1 TTPRNTAAETLRQKL
16 VVHGVVVTR
25 RAMRPP
31 LLQHT
36 AAHATSSV
44 PLPAILDRI
53 RGRGL
58 VYSTLRNELP
68 NPGAEALNDTQA
80 NRAPAAPCR
89 RRRDRAAVL
98 GRCCGQG
105 QADARVA
112 RGLR

>member
-1 TTPRNTAAETLRQKL
+1 

-58 VYSTLRNELP
+58 VYSTLRNEYRTP
-68 NPGAEALNDTQA
+68 E
-80 NRAPAAPCR
+80 R
-89 RRRDRAAVL
+89 RL
-98 GRCCGQG
+98 
-105 QADARVA
+105 
-112 RGLR
+112 